1 MKLSNSSVLT
11 VVIPEKAT
19 KREIFASEELKKY
32 LVKIFAGIQ
41 IETAIDSKIIDGNK
55 ILIGGPEHNK
65 LTATYISKTDF
76 DAIVPGPE
84 GMYIKSFGDDTLILA
99 GSSKNVNENERGTLY
114 AVYELLEHYIGC
126 SFAAYVNPEIAGG
139 EYVPV
144 LDSIDLTDIA
154 YIKAAAD
161 NTYRTA
167 ITEYHGRSHEN
178 VLNSY
183 FIDWLAKNRYNRMLL
198 WVRSYEKLKEL
209 GLVDEIEKRGLVLT
223 VGHHDAIPTFLPR
236 DGNDFFP
243 EKYYQTHP
251 EYYKLLEDGTR
262 FYSEERWHFGAWC
275 LCSRNKE
282 VHQVLANNVME
293 WIEQN
298 PTVDTIALW
307 PMDGKRPMCCCEECR
322 KYSDVENYVYAQNEI
337 AKIIG
342 KKYPHIKIDMLAYA
356 GLFNCPD
363 GLQLEPNL
371 FIDEAVTSA
380 ELGIRSVGKPDGSC
394 LTGTPYEDNLLKWKK
409 SGASV
414 VYYEYFMGTH
424 SCRHR
429 WMPCADEFQS
439 YWKRFMEVGISGAG
453 TQIEYWNFWN
463 NIFNFYS
470 FARTGYNTEL
480 SMEDNLKAFTKIFG
494 EGAPYIAENIRI
506 GEATLD
512 GQVTIKKAGL
522 FLMANIDKE
531 TCYANFEKA
540 LTAAGTPEARNNIRM
555 MRMMFRYSDVECMYT
570 KLGKDDFYVYVAYE
584 DIEDPDGELYYMS
597 HMYDSSK
604 WNVPGF
610 GCAFP
615 VDNLKQAEFVP
626 DGWYDFEK

>member
-1 MKLSNSSVLT
+1 MILTAKSSIYI
-11 VVIPEKAT
+11 VVPENAT
-19 KREIFASEELKKY
+19 SRETFAAEELEKY
-32 LVKIFAGIQ
+32 LAQIFPGIC
-41 IETAIDSKIIDGNK
+41 ITILSDADDYEGDKV
-55 ILIGGPEHNK
+55 LIGGPERNK
-65 LTATYISKTDF
+65 ATAEYISEADF

-84 GMYIKSFGDDTLILA
+84 GMLIKAYGEDTLILA

-114 AVYELLEHYIGC
+114 AVYELLEHFLGC
-126 SFAAYVNPEIAGG
+126 SFGAYVNPEIVGG
-139 EYVPV
+139 EYIPA
-144 LDSIDLTDIA
+144 LEEKDLSGVE

-161 NTYRTA
+161 NSYRTA

-209 GLVDEIEKRGLVLT
+209 GLVNEIEKRGLVLS

-251 EYYKLLEDGTR
+251 EYYKLMEDGTR

-275 LCSRNKE
+275 LCSQNE
-282 VHQVLANNVME
+282 AVHQVLANNVME

-307 PMDGKRPMCCCEECR
+307 PMDGKRPMCCCPECS
-322 KYSDVENYVYAQNEI
+322 KYSDVENYVHAQNAV

-356 GLFNCPD
+356 GLFHCPD
-363 GLQLEPNL
+363 GLELEPNL
-371 FIDEAVTSA
+371 FIDEAVTCA

-394 LTGTPYEDNLLKWKK
+394 LTGTLYEENLLKWKK

-429 WMPCADEFQS
+429 WMPCADEFQA
-439 YWKRFMEVGISGAG
+439 YWKRFMEVGITGAG

-470 FARTGYNTEL
+470 FARTGYDTTL
-480 SMEDNLKAFTKIFG
+480 SLDDNLAAFSKIFG
-494 EGAPYIAENIRI
+494 EGACYIAEIIRM
-506 GEATLD
+506 GEACLD

-522 FLMANIDKE
+522 FLMENIDKE
-531 TCYANFEKA
+531 ACYANFEKA
-540 LTAAGTPEARNNIRM
+540 LAAATTSEARNNIRM
-555 MRMMFRYSDVECMYT
+555 MRMMFRYSDIECKYT
-570 KLGKDDFYVYVAYE
+570 KLGKDDFYTYVAYE
-584 DIEDPDGELYYMS
+584 DIEDPDGELHYMS
-597 HMYDSSK
+597 HNYDSSK

-615 VDNLKQAEFVP
+615 VDNQKQAEFAP
-626 DGWYDFEK
+626 DKWYAFE

>member
-1 MKLSNSSVLT
+1 MKLSNKSVLT
-11 VVIPEKAT
+11 VVIPHKAT
-19 KREIFASEELKKY
+19 SRESFAAEELSKY
-32 LVKIFAGIQ
+32 LRKIFCGIQ
-41 IETAIDSKIIDGNK
+41 VTIATDTNTATVDK

-65 LTATYISKTDF
+65 LTAKYISESEF
-76 DAIVPGPE
+76 DETVPGPE
-84 GMYIKSFGDDTLILA
+84 GIYIKSFDEDTLILA
-99 GSSKNVNENERGTLY
+99 GSSKNVNENERGTIY
-114 AVYELLEHYIGC
+114 AVYEMLERYLGC
-126 SFAAYVNPEIAGG
+126 SFAAYMNPDYAGG
-139 EYVPV
+139 EYVPTQEE
-144 LDSIDLTDIA
+144 IDLSSIE
-154 YIKAAAD
+154 YIKATAD
-161 NTYRTA
+161 NSYRTA
-167 ITEYHGRSHEN
+167 ITEYHGRKHDN
-178 VLNSY
+178 ILNFS

-198 WVRSYEKLKEL
+198 WMRSYETLKEI
-209 GLVDEIEKRGLVLT
+209 GAIDEIKKRGIVLS

-236 DGNDFFP
+236 DGNQFFP

-251 EYYKLLEDGTR
+251 EYYKLMEDGTR

-282 VHQVLANNVME
+282 VHQVLANNVMQ

-307 PMDGKRPMCCCEECR
+307 PLDGKRPMCCCPECS
-322 KYSDVENYVYAQNEI
+322 KYSDVENYVYAQNAV

-356 GLFNCPD
+356 GLFHCPD
-363 GLQLEPNL
+363 GLELEPNL
-371 FIDEAVTSA
+371 FIDEAVTCA

-394 LTGTPYEDNLLKWKK
+394 LTGTPYEENLLKWKK

-429 WMPCADEFQS
+429 WMPCADEFQA
-439 YWKRFMEVGISGAG
+439 YWKRFMEVGINGAG

-463 NIFNFYS
+463 NIFNFYA

-480 SMEDNLKAFTKIFG
+480 SLEDNLLAFTKIFG
-494 EGAPYIAENIRI
+494 EGAPYIAEIIRL
-506 GEATLD
+506 GEACLD

-522 FLMANIDKE
+522 FLMENIDKE
-531 TCYANFEKA
+531 ACYVNFEKA
-540 LTAAGTPEARNNIRM
+540 LAAATTSAARNNIRM
-555 MRMMFRYSDVECMYT
+555 MRMMFRYSDIECKYT

-597 HMYDSSK
+597 HTYDSSK

-615 VDNLKQAEFVP
+615 VDNQKQAEFVP
-626 DGWYDFEK
+626 DHWYDFEQ